1 MNCNYLAFEGID
13 GSGKTTFIEEVSKAL
28 VKADIEYSIVREPGG
43 SKLGEGIRELLL
55 SHDYEVDPTSE
66 ALLFSASRAQL
77 IEEIVKPNIELGK
90 VVISDRS
97 AYSSVAY
104 QGVGRGLG
112 YKQVYDLNDFAING
126 FWPEKVIL
134 LDIDPKISLSRQK
147 VADRIGSDQVSFF
160 NKVRDGYLQLAE
172 EFSEK
177 FLVLNAENSQQE
189 NFNHLSDWLNLER
202 T

>member
-1 MNCNYLAFEGID
+1 M
-13 GSGKTTFIEEVSKAL
+13 KL
-28 VKADIEYSIVREPGG
+28 V
-43 SKLGEGIRELLL
+43 LLK
-55 SHDYEVDPTSE
+55 D
-66 ALLFSASRAQL
+66 
-77 IEEIVKPNIELGK
+77 VKHLGK
-90 VVISDRS
+90 VGDEVNVKGGFARNYLLPSKSALTPTEENLEIISKMKDELMKKEQE
-97 AYSSVAY
+97 AKEAALAIKEKL
-104 QGVGRGLG
+104 LG